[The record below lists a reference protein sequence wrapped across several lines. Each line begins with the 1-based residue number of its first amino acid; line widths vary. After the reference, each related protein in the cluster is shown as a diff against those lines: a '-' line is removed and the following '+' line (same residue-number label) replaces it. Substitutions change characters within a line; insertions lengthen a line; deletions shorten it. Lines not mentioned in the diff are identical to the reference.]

1 MEQLEES
8 KHKIEGLLGWISNIG
23 NEKVADVESPGHISR
38 ENGNLPEETS
48 AAGVMVEETDEDDAN
63 GNGPHTTEDDS
74 VRKTNEKNS
83 SSPDIDKQYDRVK
96 VYCER
101 CSHTRLRRLLC

>member
-23 NEKVADVESPGHISR
+23 NEKEAPGHVSK

-48 AAGVMVEETDEDDAN
+48 AAGVMGEEEEEDDAN
-63 GNGPHTTEDDS
+63 GNGPDNTETDS
-74 VRKTNEKNS
+74 VSRTNEKNS

-96 VYCER
+96 VYYCEK
-101 CSHTRLRRLLC
+101 C